1 MLEEKYGMFMW
12 ELIING
18 DEALGQNP
26 KSLKY
31 RNKTLA
37 TFRSHEAKLLRIYVF
52 SLRVIKAGDF
62 TH

>member
-1 MLEEKYGMFMW
+1 MSEEKYGMFMW
-12 ELIING
+12 ELIINM

-31 RNKTLA
+31 RNKTLV
-37 TFRSHEAKLLRIYVF
+37 TFRSHIAKLLRIYVF
-52 SLRVIKAGDF
+52 SLHVIKARDF